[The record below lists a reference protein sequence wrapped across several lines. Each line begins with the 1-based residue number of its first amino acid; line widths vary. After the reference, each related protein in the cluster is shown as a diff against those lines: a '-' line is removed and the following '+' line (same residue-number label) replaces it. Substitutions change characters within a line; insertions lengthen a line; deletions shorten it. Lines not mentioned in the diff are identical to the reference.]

1 MNKTFSAY
9 TNSKR
14 ITITVS
20 DNEKLTTNISFD
32 YSNGRSV
39 NINPESTAIYISYKD
54 VISYFKEVYDNNDN
68 LIRIFVLFNNKFI
81 CYSSN
86 EYFDEVNMDF
96 VYTVENDY
104 IQTLLNNI
112 CYADK
117 EQNSAIICKP
127 SSDKKKKNILLLRYS
142 VFEILLIAADYKFN
156 DKKLINEFD
165 LQTKSKVRHIIAPQG
180 DFMTSLKSLN
190 VLLQKKFDRKNDLFQ
205 VAYKKGKSIVDNAI
219 IHKDNKYVFKT
230 DFKDFFPS
238 CKRELVEKALNFLF
252 DDYNGYNLDVIKDLF
267 YSTILYKGGL
277 FIGSPI
283 SGTVANYVIS
293 DAVLDMRNTAL
304 RYGVKM
310 TVYADD
316 ITFSSEKVLYK
327 KSVLDIVNGSLQRCG
342 LFPFFKLNSKKCIGL
357 SNQRRSITGIVFN
370 HNDEMTT
377 HRFRYNHIRQSL
389 YQLEKGE
396 KGNFNMNELKG
407 QIAFVLPT
415 DYSEKYQKLF
425 TKYRNVLLNN
435 KLISEENLE
444 KFLSKT
450 NPENV

>member
-9 TNSKR
+9 ANSKR

-20 DNEKLTTNISFD
+20 DNEKLATNISFD
-32 YSNGRSV
+32 YSNGRSA

-54 VISYFKEVYDNNDN
+54 VISYFKEVYDNSDN
-68 LIRIFVLFNNKFI
+68 LIRLFVLFNNKFI

-86 EYFDEVNMDF
+86 EYFDDVNMDF

-205 VAYKKGKSIVDNAI
+205 VAYKKGKSIRVC
-219 IHKDNKYVFKT
+219 
-230 DFKDFFPS
+230 S
-238 CKRELVEKALNFLF
+238 LV
-252 DDYNGYNLDVIKDLF
+252 
-267 YSTILYKGGL
+267 
-277 FIGSPI
+277 
-283 SGTVANYVIS
+283 
-293 DAVLDMRNTAL
+293 
-304 RYGVKM
+304 
-310 TVYADD
+310 
-316 ITFSSEKVLYK
+316 
-327 KSVLDIVNGSLQRCG
+327 
-342 LFPFFKLNSKKCIGL
+342 
-357 SNQRRSITGIVFN
+357 
-370 HNDEMTT
+370 
-377 HRFRYNHIRQSL
+377 
-389 YQLEKGE
+389 
-396 KGNFNMNELKG
+396 
-407 QIAFVLPT
+407 
-415 DYSEKYQKLF
+415 
-425 TKYRNVLLNN
+425 
-435 KLISEENLE
+435 
-444 KFLSKT
+444 
-450 NPENV
+450 